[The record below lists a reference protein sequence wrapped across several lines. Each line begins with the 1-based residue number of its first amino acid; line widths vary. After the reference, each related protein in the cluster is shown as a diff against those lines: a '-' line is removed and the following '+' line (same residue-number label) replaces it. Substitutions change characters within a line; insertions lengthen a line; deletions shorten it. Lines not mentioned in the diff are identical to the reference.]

1 MRHAKY
7 GCPLFAFAFRS
18 GLGQSLHDLA
28 EADVA
33 AGNADFVWVHLDLSD
48 AAAN

>member
-1 MRHAKY
+1 VCRAKH
-7 GCPLFAFAFRS
+7 GCPLIAFAFRG
-18 GLGQSLHDLA
+18 GLGQSLHDFA